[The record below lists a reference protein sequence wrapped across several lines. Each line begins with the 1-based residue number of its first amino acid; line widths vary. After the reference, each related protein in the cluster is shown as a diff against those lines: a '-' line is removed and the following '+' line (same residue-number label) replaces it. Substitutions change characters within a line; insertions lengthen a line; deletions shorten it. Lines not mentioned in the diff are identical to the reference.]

1 MSVPTVAVVVYN
13 HFLPFMFSAPCIIF
27 GDILSGHKLFDL
39 RVCASERGVLR
50 ADHGLRI
57 DTAFGLETVVD
68 ADIVVVPSWR
78 DPAEKPPQAL
88 RDALLAAYARGAQI
102 VGLCL
107 GAYVLAYT
115 GLLNGHRAA
124 THWEL
129 EQDFLA
135 RFPEVQLDTNALY
148 VDDHRLITSAG
159 VAAGLDCCLYIV
171 RRHYGS
177 AIANR
182 VARRM
187 VIPPHREGGQA
198 QYIEQPVP
206 ASAHDTRI
214 NNLLDYL
221 RSNLQK
227 SHNLDALACYTN
239 MSRRTFTRHFLKA
252 TGRSVGEWL
261 MAERLQRSLELL
273 ESTSYSIET
282 IAELVG
288 FQAASWLRQHF
299 KTRFDVTPSEWRR
312 TFQGSAHAA

>member
-1 MSVPTVAVVVYN
+1 MSVPTVAVVAYN
-13 HFLPFMFSAPCIIF
+13 HFLPFMLSAPCIIF
-27 GDILSGHKLFDL
+27 GDILPDHKLFDL
-39 RVCASERGVLR
+39 QVCAGEPGVLR

-57 DTAFGLETVVD
+57 DTAFGLETLVD
-68 ADIVVVPSWR
+68 ADIIVVPSWR
-78 DPAEKPPQAL
+78 DPTEKPHQAL
-88 RDALLAAYARGAQI
+88 LEALVAAHARGAHV

-107 GAYVLAYT
+107 GAYVLAYA

-135 RFPEVQLDTNALY
+135 RFPEVQLDANALY
-148 VDDHRLITSAG
+148 VDDDRLITSAG

-171 RRHYGS
+171 RQHYGS

-206 ASAHDTRI
+206 ASAHDARI
-214 NNLLDYL
+214 NTLLDYL

-227 SHNLDALACYTN
+227 SHNLDALARYTT

-252 TGRSVGEWL
+252 TGMSVGEWL

-288 FQAASWLRQHF
+288 FQSASWLRQHF
-299 KTRFDVTPSEWRR
+299 KTEFDVTPSEWRR
-312 TFQGSAHAA
+312 TFQGSTHAA